1 MFGRVY
7 RLRRGKDMLTEE
19 QKRDLENLFNY
30 YSWERK
36 RNSEIKAEWR
46 AKMIAFRSIVST
58 LGYRILVDK
67 MEESDGV
74 KYQSYRLEK
83 IEM

>member
-1 MFGRVY
+1 
-7 RLRRGKDMLTEE
+7 MLTEE
-19 QKRDLENLFNY
+19 QKREFENVFNF
-30 YSWERK
+30 YSWERE
-36 RNSEIKAEWR
+36 RNSEFKSEWR

-83 IEM
+83 VEI

>member
-1 MFGRVY
+1 
-7 RLRRGKDMLTEE
+7 MLTEE
-19 QKRDLENLFNY
+19 QKRGLEWLYNGYSFNEQY
-30 YSWERK
+30 ALRFEK
-36 RNSEIKAEWR
+36 DEWR

-83 IEM
+83 VEI